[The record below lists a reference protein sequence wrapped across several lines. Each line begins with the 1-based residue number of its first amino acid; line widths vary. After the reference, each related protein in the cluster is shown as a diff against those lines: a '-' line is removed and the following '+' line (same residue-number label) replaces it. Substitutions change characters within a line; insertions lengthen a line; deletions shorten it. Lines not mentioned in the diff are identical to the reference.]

1 MNSNLLA
8 SPSFTIA
15 YWKPWKEDSNV
26 IDSWTD
32 YVKDVSL
39 ANYTANMIGQYV
51 QSASD
56 QQIQE
61 FKKVQS
67 NLEDINLELFDIN
80 VGLNKL
86 NRNAELQLE
95 QQTISNLLLR
105 NITEI
110 LKVPESEKQR
120 QHSIELGLKFFV
132 NAKKDNDLYN
142 DALEELFRAETLM
155 KQDYF
160 VLYRIGLIYLHA
172 PNLLNINKALDYFLR
187 SAKYAVI
194 DTDINKTRLTNYI
207 FENQEISKINNI
219 DSNFNYF
226 ASASYEKAAFCSYLL
241 GDIDKSIINQKKA
254 VDYYHSAENLF
265 LLSKYQSRL
274 SNNDESIINL
284 YESIKLKPSLWY
296 EAYKDLDF
304 LSNIELTN
312 ALDILDETIKKSLID
327 IKREYKFISYEITD
341 HKGYPKKIN
350 LLNNIKNQLKKLK
363 DEKLKEKQK
372 EKEANN
378 LLNENDK
385 LKNEIVLLENKREK
399 IQESILSNKKEIKS
413 FESTE
418 LLNSIIAFLIAG
430 FGTTIPLYATLNDPS
445 NDNNSK
451 NVLVILLI
459 PVFLI
464 FGFTGRF
471 LRFILKI
478 GYYENEIKELEKSIL
493 NQKKECENTSLFI
506 NRLQE
511 NYDKNSK
518 KYKTN

>member
-241 GDIDKSIINQKKA
+241 GDIDKSIINQKK
-254 VDYYHSAENLF
+254 S
-265 LLSKYQSRL
+265 S
-274 SNNDESIINL
+274 
-284 YESIKLKPSLWY
+284 
-296 EAYKDLDF
+296 
-304 LSNIELTN
+304 
-312 ALDILDETIKKSLID
+312 
-327 IKREYKFISYEITD
+327 
-341 HKGYPKKIN
+341 
-350 LLNNIKNQLKKLK
+350 
-363 DEKLKEKQK
+363 
-372 EKEANN
+372 
-378 LLNENDK
+378 
-385 LKNEIVLLENKREK
+385 
-399 IQESILSNKKEIKS
+399 
-413 FESTE
+413 
-418 LLNSIIAFLIAG
+418 
-430 FGTTIPLYATLNDPS
+430 
-445 NDNNSK
+445 
-451 NVLVILLI
+451 
-459 PVFLI
+459 
-464 FGFTGRF
+464 
-471 LRFILKI
+471 
-478 GYYENEIKELEKSIL
+478 
-493 NQKKECENTSLFI
+493 
-506 NRLQE
+506 
-511 NYDKNSK
+511 
-518 KYKTN
+518 